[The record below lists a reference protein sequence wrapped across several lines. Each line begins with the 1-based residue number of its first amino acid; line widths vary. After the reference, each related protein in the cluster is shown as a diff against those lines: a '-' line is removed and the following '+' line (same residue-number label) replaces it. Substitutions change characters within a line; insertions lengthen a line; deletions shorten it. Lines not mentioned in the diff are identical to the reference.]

1 MTTLHLLTQDE
12 ITRCCPETEGFGA
25 LHGPQGSLPLKAM
38 EVRARILGLV
48 ASQTVR
54 QTYVN
59 TLSTPI
65 EATYLFPLPDR
76 AAVTRFRL
84 EVGGRVVEG
93 GLQERGQARRTYDQ
107 AIAQGHRAAIT
118 EEERPGVF
126 TMRVGNIMPGEEATV
141 WLDLTGPLSWQQGEV
156 TYRFPL
162 VVAPRYVPGTPLPG
176 EQVGSGVAADTDA

>member
-12 ITRCCPETEGFGA
+12 ITRCCPSTDAEGFGA

-38 EVRARILGLV
+38 DVTARILGLV

-59 TLSTPI
+59 TLNTPI
-65 EATYLFPLPDR
+65 EATYIFPLPDR

-84 EVGGRVVEG
+84 EVGERVIEG
-93 GLQERGQARRTYDQ
+93 DLQERGQARRTYDQ

-118 EEERPGVF
+118 EEDTATF
-126 TMRVGNIMPGEEATV
+126 TDEDATCV
-141 WLDLTGPLSWQQGEV
+141 SDP
-156 TYRFPL
+156 
-162 VVAPRYVPGTPLPG
+162 
-176 EQVGSGVAADTDA
+176 